1 MLRNAKF
8 MDSCSMHLYWVH
20 VMQSDIN
27 WVLHR
32 KGTFKDMTTYFG
44 LGFFPCRTSR
54 IDEEEAGDVD
64 G

>member
-1 MLRNAKF
+1 
-8 MDSCSMHLYWVH
+8 MHLYWVH